1 MSEISYSLAVSDGD
15 LVQNGSQLGLVF
27 GVDKLRQDIQLWLME
42 RYGGDRFHVNMGS
55 ILQDFIGGIANE
67 SARVEVQGEVLRIL
81 QNYQALQLRKFKND
95 PQSLSASE
103 LLISIDDII
112 TSIRY
117 DAVNVAV
124 KLRNGSQQA
133 TTIKVVSTT

>member
-1 MSEISYSLAVSDGD
+1 MSYSLAVRDGD
-15 LVQNGSQLGLVF
+15 LVQAGSQLGLTF

-42 RYGGDRFHVNMGS
+42 QYGGDRFHVNMGS

-95 PQSLSASE
+95 PQSLSVSE
-103 LLISIDDII
+103 LLVSIDDIK
-112 TSIRY
+112 TSISY
-117 DAVNVAV
+117 DTVNVAIR
-124 KLRNGSQQA
+124 LRNGSQQS
-133 TTIKVVSTT
+133 TTIKVVSSTTN